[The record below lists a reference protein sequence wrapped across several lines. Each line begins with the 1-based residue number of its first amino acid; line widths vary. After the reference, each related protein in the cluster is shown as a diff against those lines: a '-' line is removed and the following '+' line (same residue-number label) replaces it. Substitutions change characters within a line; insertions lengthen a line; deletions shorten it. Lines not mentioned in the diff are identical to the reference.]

1 MTPLRRVLARIV
13 TGSGLLWGQFAT
25 WLIAGRLRETAG
37 RLFGVFAAG
46 WMLGGML
53 LAARP
58 LLWITAGAWCVAA
71 YRTTRTVERREA
83 SEAAFVQWIR
93 DQIGD
98 RNGVLLAELL
108 AGLHAAGM
116 HLDWDVTDV
125 RAVVERLGIPVRDAI
140 KVSGSVSIGVHVDDL
155 TAVWDVDI
163 TPPPAPSESPSP
175 AGLTCGNYPTTPRV
189 TVASEGAQTIVTPVR
204 GEVNEP

>member
-25 WLIAGRLRETAG
+25 WLIARRLRKTAG

-71 YRTTRTVERREA
+71 YRTARIVERREA

-93 DQIGD
+93 DQIDD

-108 AGLHAAGM
+108 AGLHAAEM

-125 RAVVERLGIPVRDAI
+125 RAVVERLRIPVRDSL
-140 KVSGSVSIGVHVDDL
+140 KVAGAVSVGVHMDDL
-155 TAVWDVDI
+155 TAVWDVQLS
-163 TPPPAPSESPSP
+163 PPPGKVDNPSP
-175 AGLTCGNYPTTPRV
+175 AGLTSDNYPTTPRV
-189 TVASEGAQTIVTPVR
+189 DVHAEGAQITITPAR
-204 GEVNEP
+204 EGDN

>member
-37 RLFGVFAAG
+37 RLLGVFAAG

-71 YRTTRTVERREA
+71 YRTARTVERREA
-83 SEAAFVQWIR
+83 SEAAFVQWIYDR
-93 DQIGD
+93 IAG

-108 AGLHAAGM
+108 AGLHAAQM

-125 RAVVERLGIPVRDAI
+125 RAVVEQLGIPVRDAI
-140 KVSGSVSIGVHVDDL
+140 KVSGTVSVGVHVDDL
-155 TAVWDVDI
+155 TAVWDVHV

-175 AGLTCGNYPTTPRV
+175 GGLTSDNYPTTPRV
-189 TVASEGAQTIVTPVR
+189 TVTAEGAQVTITPAR
-204 GEVNEP
+204 EGDN

>member
-1 MTPLRRVLARIV
+1 MLTRIV
-13 TGSGLLWGQFAT
+13 TGSGLLWGQFAA

-71 YRTTRTVERREA
+71 YRTGRAAERA
-83 SEAAFVQWIR
+83 AAAEAAFVQWIR

-108 AGLHAAGM
+108 AGLHAEEM

-125 RAVVERLGIPVRDAI
+125 RAVVEGLGIPVKDSI
-140 KVSGSVSIGVHVDDL
+140 KVSGSVSVGVHVDDL
-155 TAVWDVDI
+155 TAVWDVQL
-163 TPPPAPSESPSP
+163 TPPPGKVNNHSPGPVTSD
-175 AGLTCGNYPTTPRV
+175 NYPTTPRV
-189 TVASEGAQTIVTPVR
+189 TVTAEGAQITITPAR
-204 GEVNEP
+204 EGDTH